1 MPSLAST
8 ERYTE
13 IREESMYFPDGLVSF
28 LTNFQLVDN
37 GIALSRRC
45 WVNVMADQ
53 KKWYAVSDVWTFR

>member
-13 IREESMYFPDGLVSF
+13 IREESMYFSDGLVSF

-45 WVNVMADQ
+45 
-53 KKWYAVSDVWTFR
+53 